1 MLYDSLNKYP
11 FTLLMY
17 QPKYLTHEYHLTK
30 VVLTEIGNF
39 ASLKKEGEVPNTDSP
54 KTLLDWWHYL
64 IDFAEN
70 NPKIRFA
77 SDIFSW
83 PLFRK
88 HFKPKLTKYHD
99 CLLMILDPLKTGKIT
114 FDTIHFKSHIILKM
128 FSLTAVPKSPQ
139 ELKLPP
145 FVVFK
150 EEHPHFRAFII
161 NKDGSIKSVGN
172 YANPDAAHRAR
183 IQAQVNALD
192 LWIKNIED
200 LDETL
205 GLTQDLLR
213 NLRNNVVRHLTLSLD
228 VSYPVD
234 PKVMLKL
241 LKRRKKTS
249 PTTITEAASIAAMNE
264 TATKI
269 VIDDVNAKLRISA
282 KHHRNDIDVI
292 GEEFATEHTRKF
304 LEERSWLNRKQ
315 LRIQRGLEVEAQE
328 ETEMEVEGTTEI
340 FEEVTAKTI
349 LPKKRIKRPKPEFPD
364 LEKLRAEDPTIG
376 RGRPRVPREVNYD

>member
-11 FTLLMY
+11 FTLFMY

-30 VVLTEIGNF
+30 VVLTEVGNF
-39 ASLKKEGEVPNTDSP
+39 ASIKKEGQVPNIVSP

-70 NPKIRFA
+70 NPKISFA

-83 PLFRK
+83 SIFRK
-88 HFKPKLTKYHD
+88 HFKPKLIKYHD

-128 FSLTAVPKSPQ
+128 FSLTAVPKSPS

-145 FVVFK
+145 FVVFR
-150 EEHPHFRAFII
+150 EEYPHFRAFIV
-161 NKDGSIKSVGN
+161 NKDGSIKMVGN
-172 YANPDAAHRAR
+172 YTNPDAAHRAR
-183 IQAQVNALD
+183 VQAQVNALD
-192 LWIKNIED
+192 LWIKNIDD

-205 GLTQDLLR
+205 GLTKDLLR
-213 NLRNNVVRHLTLSLD
+213 NLRNHVVRHLTLSLD
-228 VSYPVD
+228 TVYPVD

-241 LKRRKKTS
+241 LKRRK
-249 PTTITEAASIAAMNE
+249 TIKPESVTEESAIAAMNE

-269 VIDDVNAKLRISA
+269 VIDDVNAKLRLGA
-282 KHHRNDIDVI
+282 KHHRHDIDVI
-292 GEEFATEHTRKF
+292 GEGFATEHTRKF

-315 LRIQRGLEVEAQE
+315 LRIQRGLQVEAEAEAEAEVEII
-328 ETEMEVEGTTEI
+328 TEI

-349 LPKKRIKRPKPEFPD
+349 LPKKRIKQPKPEFPD
-364 LEKLRAEDPTIG
+364 LEKLRAEDPHIG
-376 RGRPRVPREVNYD
+376 RGCPRVLRYD